1 MEATVPLQQL
11 GELQAQIAQINCHYQ
26 RAGAPPVELIDTGR
40 REGELAIVR
49 LEGESASV
57 GEWQIV
63 CVLEHEA
70 GRTAVR
76 ACVEMGEEQR
86 ERLAAARGLC
96 EACRTVRP
104 RTKTYLLRHR
114 TSGRTVQLGSS
125 CVRSFTRVGSPE
137 AALRRA
143 EQLAEARASVTA
155 AARRRP
161 GPGERYIDT
170 IVFLAHAIAVVRDR
184 GYEPASDPAPTW
196 AAALKLLEEDVAP
209 PGVDLQRARD
219 VRRWAAT
226 RRTEEPGSY
235 RSRRAD
241 CLEHERLSSR
251 ELALAASAIPAY
263 NRHLYWLIR
272 HRQRRARQTARN
284 DA

>member
-11 GELQAQIAQINCHYQ
+11 AELEAQIAQINRHYQ
-26 RAGAPPVELIDTGR
+26 RAGAPPVQLIDTGR
-40 REGELAIVR
+40 REEGLAIVR

-76 ACVEMGEEQR
+76 ACVAMGEEQR

-125 CVRSFTRVGSPE
+125 CVRPFTRVGSPE
-137 AALRRA
+137 AAIRRA
-143 EQLAEARASVTA
+143 EQLAETRTALNAA
-155 AARRRP
+155 AARRTP
-161 GPGERYIDT
+161 APGERYIDT
-170 IVFLAHAIAVVRDR
+170 TRFLAHAIAAVRDH
-184 GYEPASDPAPTW
+184 GYEPASGAAPTW
-196 AAALKLLEEDVAP
+196 ATALKLLEEDAAQSDP
-209 PGVDLQRARD
+209 DLQRASD

-226 RRTEEPGSY
+226 RRTAETGSY
-235 RSRRAD
+235 PSRRAD
-241 CLEHERLSSR
+241 CLEHERLCSR

-272 HRQRRARQTARN
+272 HR
-284 DA
+284 